1 MEDELVDW
9 WNVTASAAVSFLV
22 AVIVG
27 VIIRFKLKPKHEE
40 VFEHNRNV
48 NLMMVFG
55 ILSRLDFQFEGFITI
70 FEQRMGEFTEDR
82 KRILPEVKW
91 KMDSDGGQIAD
102 MSSSTEIFGRYE
114 DVKNDLKPF
123 VKNMNDIHKQLGDDY
138 NIFQNY
144 IHADFLRDVDLY
156 IFNTC
161 YFAEWA
167 LKDAPIPKCLIS
179 RMKFA
184 KKIIK
189 YVEDDK
195 TVELTFPTI
204 SEFIKR
210 WKEEFRKFDN

>member
-1 MEDELVDW
+1 MEEELIDW
-9 WNVTASAAVSFLV
+9 WNIAATGVVSLLV

-27 VIIRFKLKPKHEE
+27 VIIRFQLKPKHEK

-55 ILSRLDFQFEGFITI
+55 ILSQIDFQFEGFITI
-70 FEQRMGEFTEDR
+70 FERSMGEFTKDR
-82 KRILPEVKW
+82 KRILPEVEW

-114 DVKNDLKPF
+114 YVKKDLRPMI
-123 VKNMNDIHKQLGDDY
+123 KNMNSIHVQLRDDY

-156 IFNTC
+156 IFNTI

-167 LKDAPIPKCLIS
+167 LKDAPLPTCLLK
-179 RMKFA
+179 RMKLA
-184 KKIIK
+184 KKIIN
-189 YVEDDK
+189 YVESDK
-195 TVELTFPTI
+195 TVDLTFSTI
-204 SEFIKR
+204 SEFIKK